1 MSGLDNFEICSN
13 ASGMSEVSVSHNG
26 MEMLLEDAVD
36 SIFKELQEHINEI
49 HCQLRQL
56 CMSEDRADTYDEA
69 KEFLDEIVD
78 HIKEGNKVMKE
89 LIPVCKQLM
98 PPRPKGWKDPKNL
111 GAGEE

>member
-13 ASGMSEVSVSHNG
+13 ASGMSEVSVSMNG
-26 MEMLLEDAVD
+26 TEMLLEEAVD
-36 SIFKELQEHINEI
+36 QIFKELQEHINHI

-56 CMSEDRADTYDEA
+56 CQCEDRNDTYDEA

-98 PPRPKGWKDPKNL
+98 PKKPKGWKDPNKL
-111 GAGEE
+111 GAVQE